1 MSTKHDCKMVYN
13 HLGVKKAYKKSDST
27 CDKKVINKIKKVN
40 PKV

>member
-13 HLGVKKAYKKSDST
+13 HLDGNKAYKKSAST

-40 PKV
+40 PEV